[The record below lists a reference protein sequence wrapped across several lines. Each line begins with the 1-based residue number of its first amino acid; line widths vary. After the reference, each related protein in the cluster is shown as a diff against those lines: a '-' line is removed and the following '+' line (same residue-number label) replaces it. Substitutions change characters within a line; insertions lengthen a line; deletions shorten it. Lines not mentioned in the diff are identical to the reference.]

1 MSKIVKVSQGDYRV
15 VVRDGGTITLDTGWQ
30 LGNVVI
36 SGSLTVHGDYTT
48 VESETMVVKDNL
60 IVIND
65 GELGVGI
72 TGAFN
77 SGVAGL
83 QIIRGTLD
91 DAQFIFD
98 ENVDHFDPVS
108 STTESGT
115 FVFKTIGPDRL
126 IGIRT
131 NSIDTDGLDL
141 GLINRG
147 SGTITV
153 TGTDEYHEN
162 VLDYA
167 DWDIPAG
174 SRAFWDTPSHTPTGP
189 IVLTSDP
196 DAIPSTQAMA
206 DYVQSQLAFF
216 SDNEIAEGD
225 TLVHTYDDSIS
236 GGLSRIVF
244 QVNGVEKGQFNDNGL
259 NVNNVRILSNTITNT
274 NAGQDLVL
282 TATNSNVKVS
292 GYLNLSDQVSAP
304 SSTSGVNKLYSKATT
319 GPGDTGLYF
328 VNTRS
333 GENFAVA
340 GASSEELVSKKR
352 ALLFSIIF

>member
-65 GELGVGI
+65 GETGNGI

-77 SGVAGL
+77 SGTAGL
-83 QIIRGTLD
+83 QIKRGLKD
-91 DAQFIFD
+91 DVYIIFD
-98 ENVDHFDPVS
+98 ENVDHFDPVAS
-108 STTESGT
+108 GTAEGT
-115 FVFKTIGPDRL
+115 FVLKDNTGRIK
-126 IGIRT
+126 GIRT
-131 NSIDTDGLDL
+131 NSINTNGGDL
-141 GLINRG
+141 GLINQG
-147 SGTITV
+147 SGTVTV
-153 TGTDEYHEN
+153 TGTSFYEEN
-162 VLDYA
+162 VLDYGN
-167 DWDIPAG
+167 WDIPVG
-174 SRAFWDTPSHTPTGP
+174 SRVDWGTSSHTPTGP
-189 IVLTSDP
+189 IELTSDP
-196 DAIPSTQAMA
+196 DAIPTTQALA
-206 DYVQSQLAFF
+206 DYVASQLYFF
-216 SDNEIAEGD
+216 DDFAISDGDTKVECFDTSEGD
-225 TLVHTYDDSIS
+225 LVSKITFEVD
-236 GGLSRIVF
+236 
-244 QVNGVEKGQFNDNGL
+244 GVEKGQFNSNGL
-259 NVNNVRILSNTITNT
+259 NVDNVRILSNTITNT

-292 GYLNLSDQVSAP
+292 GYLNLVDQVSTP
-304 SSTSGVNKLYSKATT
+304 SDASGVNKLYSTATT

-333 GENFAVA
+333 GENFAVDGA
-340 GASSEELVSKKR
+340 GPEELVSKKR

>member
-48 VESETMVVKDNL
+48 VQSETMVVKDNL

-65 GELGVGI
+65 GETGNGI

-77 SGVAGL
+77 SGIAGL
-83 QIIRGTLD
+83 QIDRGLKD
-91 DAQFIFD
+91 DVYIIFD
-98 ENVDHFDPVS
+98 ENVDHFDPVAS
-108 STTESGT
+108 GTAEGT
-115 FVFKTIGPDRL
+115 FVLKDNTGRIK
-126 IGIRT
+126 GIRT
-131 NSIDTDGLDL
+131 NSINTNGGDL
-141 GLINRG
+141 GLINQG

-153 TGTDEYHEN
+153 TGTSFYEEN
-162 VLDYA
+162 VLDYS
-167 DWDIPAG
+167 DWDIPID
-174 SRAFWDTPSHTPTGP
+174 SRAVWGTPAHTPIGP
-189 IVLTSDP
+189 ITLTSDP
-196 DAIPSTQAMA
+196 DAIPTTQAMA
-206 DYVQSQLAFF
+206 DFVQSQLAFF

-225 TLVHTYDDSIS
+225 TLVHTYDDSVS
-236 GGLSRIVF
+236 GGSSRIVF

-274 NAGQDLVL
+274 NAGQDLIL

-292 GYLNLSDQVSAP
+292 GYLNLVDQVSAP
-304 SSTSGVNKLYSKATT
+304 TSTSGVNKLYAKATT

-340 GASSEELVSKKR
+340 GAGSEELVSKKR

>member
-48 VESETMVVKDNL
+48 VQSETMVVKDNL

-65 GELGVGI
+65 GETGTGI

-131 NSIDTDGLDL
+131 NSIDTDGFDL

-225 TLVHTYDDSIS
+225 TLVHTY
-236 GGLSRIVF
+236 
-244 QVNGVEKGQFNDNGL
+244 DNGL